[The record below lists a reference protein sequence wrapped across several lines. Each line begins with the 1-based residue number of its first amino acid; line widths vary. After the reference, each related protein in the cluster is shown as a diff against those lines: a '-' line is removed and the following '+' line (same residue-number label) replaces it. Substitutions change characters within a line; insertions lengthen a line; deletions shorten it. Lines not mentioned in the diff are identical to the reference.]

1 MFVIVLLIDC
11 LYVAGPLIANC
22 FFVFDC
28 LCILLFCVKVC
39 LDWVVLL
46 YFGLVWVLLLMLDC
60 LFVIVLLYYVRC
72 LFTWLLF
79 SMLWWMLSVY
89 LDLSLFTFACLY
101 CSLCLLRF

>member
-1 MFVIVLLIDC
+1 M
-11 LYVAGPLIANC
+11 
-22 FFVFDC
+22 
-28 LCILLFCVKVC
+28 
-39 LDWVVLL
+39 LL
-46 YFGLVWVLLLMLDC
+46 YFGLVWILLLMLDC

-89 LDLSLFTFACLY
+89 LDLPLFTFACLY